1 MNLARRARQYEAE
14 QAKPMSRFDDDYSNG
29 DYSYGDYSYGKNAR
43 LIIIDPH
50 HDDDEENW
58 STQLQNLP
66 VRLIDMVTP
75 EAGPTCLD
83 TVAAVDLVWAEI
95 GTEPVAEALIARLQL
110 LARHHVARIV
120 WVAEGPALDQGYS
133 AFGIDPEVTLLSAP
147 SSAERASALVMGISA
162 QQLALHDSS
171 NDRSQHMAE
180 EVNRIARMLADLSGI
195 AQPNYRTAQQAYGS
209 STQNAL
215 EAPGTFYTPQPN
227 LSTYGR
233 DGGPPV
239 DPVTA
244 SEIRSLIRLR
254 RMRDQFFAAD
264 LFADPAWDML
274 LDLMAARLSGEVVS
288 VSSLCIASAVP
299 ATTALRWI
307 RSMTDRGIL
316 VRQADPQDGRRVFIA
331 LSSASADAISR
342 YFTAAK
348 ENGLR
353 L

>member
-1 MNLARRARQYEAE
+1 MMNLARRARQYEAE

-29 DYSYGDYSYGKNAR
+29 DYSYGKNAR

-50 HDDDEENW
+50 NDDNEENW
-58 STQLQNLP
+58 STQLQSLP

-75 EAGPTCLD
+75 EAGPACLD

-120 WVAEGPALDQGYS
+120 WVAEGAALDQGYS
-133 AFGIDPEVTLLSAP
+133 AFGIDQEVTLLSAP
-147 SSAERASALVMGISA
+147 SAAERASALMMGIAA
-162 QQLALHDSS
+162 QQLALHDNS
-171 NDRSQHMAE
+171 NDRSQYLAE

-195 AQPNYRTAQQAYGS
+195 AQPSYNSAQHAYSASTQSTFSPLQPSPATNERDAYG
-209 STQNAL
+209 QGAH
-215 EAPGTFYTPQPN
+215 GH
-227 LSTYGR
+227 
-233 DGGPPV
+233 DGGPPIE
-239 DPVTA
+239 PVTA
-244 SEIRSLIRLR
+244 SEIRSMIRLR

-274 LDLMAARLSGEVVS
+274 LDLMAARLSGEAVS

-316 VRQADPQDGRRVFIA
+316 VRQPDPQDGRRVFIA
-331 LSSASADAISR
+331 LSTTSADAISR

-348 ENGLR
+348 ESGLR
-353 L
+353 M